1 MGEDEWQQTR
11 IDLIRQYYV
20 DLYGEEPRETH
31 LKENRKG
38 RRNERR
44 VFRKIDICIELFER
58 SLPKGKSNKRK
69 CMWLQPKELT
79 SQEKFHSENM
89 LCKLALAGRVSASLL
104 RGIELGAGPGQENER
119 KKESNSGE
127 LMIEEQSH
135 SQAENNPESRAEA
148 EHN

>member
-31 LKENRKG
+31 LKENKMG
-38 RRNERR
+38 RRNQRR
-44 VFRKIDICIELFER
+44 VFKKIDICIELFER
-58 SLPKGKSNKRK
+58 SLPRAKSNKRK

-79 SQEKFHSENM
+79 SQEKFYSENM
-89 LCKLALAGRVSASLL
+89 LCKLALAGKVSASLL
-104 RGIELGAGPGQENER
+104 RGIELGAGPAEENET

-135 SQAENNPESRAEA
+135 SQAENNPQSRAEA